1 MEILAE
7 AVRFFAGGRQIL
19 QGIDLELR
27 PKEFL
32 GIIGPNGSGKSTF
45 LKCVYRVQKPTT
57 GKIYFNGKKL
67 DEFSYRESALKLAVV
82 AQHNFYN
89 FDFSVLDV
97 VLMGRSPHKKM
108 MERDNAEDYK
118 IARDALRV
126 VGLEEFGERNFST
139 LSGGEQQRVI
149 LARAL
154 TQQTECLVLD
164 EPTNHLDIK
173 YQLEIM
179 DIVKGLGVTVIA
191 AVHDLNIAAMYC
203 DRLIAISGGKVAG
216 IGTPRELLTA
226 EFIKK
231 LYGVDSRVDI
241 EEATGRTNSGNHPR
255 QGKKE
260 KETLG
265 WAGVKESRSAL

>member
-164 EPTNHLDIK
+164 EPTNHLDVDAKDSLKKALQEYRGSILLICHEPEF
-173 YQLEIM
+173 YQDVVNEVWDM
-179 DIVKGLGVTVIA
+179 SKWTT
-191 AVHDLNIAAMYC
+191 
-203 DRLIAISGGKVAG
+203 KV
-216 IGTPRELLTA
+216 
-226 EFIKK
+226 F
-231 LYGVDSRVDI
+231 
-241 EEATGRTNSGNHPR
+241 
-255 QGKKE
+255 
-260 KETLG
+260 
-265 WAGVKESRSAL
+265 

>member
-1 MEILAE
+1 
-7 AVRFFAGGRQIL
+7 
-19 QGIDLELR
+19 
-27 PKEFL
+27 
-32 GIIGPNGSGKSTF
+32 
-45 LKCVYRVQKPTT
+45 
-57 GKIYFNGKKL
+57 
-67 DEFSYRESALKLAVV
+67 
-82 AQHNFYN
+82 
-89 FDFSVLDV
+89 
-97 VLMGRSPHKKM
+97 MGRSPHKKM

-179 DIVKGLGVTVIA
+179 DIVKSLDVTVIA

-203 DRLIAISGGKVAG
+203 DCLIAISGEKWRELVHP
-216 IGTPRELLTA
+216 GTPDGRIYQRA
-226 EFIKK
+226 VWRRQPYRYRRS
-231 LYGVDSRVDI
+231 YGSDEYRIPPASL
-241 EEATGRTNSGNHPR
+241 EERKGTPQVSTS
-255 QGKKE
+255 
-260 KETLG
+260 
-265 WAGVKESRSAL
+265 

>member
-179 DIVKGLGVTVIA
+179 DIVKSLDVTVIA

-241 EEATGRTNSGNHPR
+241 EESTGWMNIVYLPRDRKSTRLNSSHNV
-255 QGKKE
+255 
-260 KETLG
+260 
-265 WAGVKESRSAL
+265 ASRMPSSA